1 VADRPAGRAHARGL
15 PVKRIR
21 GVRLLA
27 TGESLPF
34 RTNVEVHN
42 GAVPAEPTGELFVES
57 PATAAR

>member
-1 VADRPAGRAHARGL
+1 MNNWFNHAGLGLFVHWDHA
-15 PVKRIR
+15 

-42 GAVPAEPTGELFVES
+42 GAVPAEPTGELLVES